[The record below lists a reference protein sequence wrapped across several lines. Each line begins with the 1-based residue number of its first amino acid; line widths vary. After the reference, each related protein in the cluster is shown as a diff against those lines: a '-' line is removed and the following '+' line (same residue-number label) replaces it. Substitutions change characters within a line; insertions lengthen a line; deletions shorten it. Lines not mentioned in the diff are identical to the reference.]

1 MPKVSICVPNYN
13 YGMYIGDTIKSIL
26 DQTYTD
32 FELIIVDDASTDNSM
47 DVING
52 FHDQRLKVHANKSNL
67 GITAN
72 WNKCLEYATGEYIA
86 IFHSDDLYHREM
98 IEHEVNI
105 LAKEETVHIVGT
117 RAVTDITK
125 LPTKIELKY
134 RMYEPLDFMKFLF
147 AGNTLVCPSV
157 MVKKEVYDDIGVY
170 RDDLFFVE
178 DQEFYLRAAVK
189 YGFAKIENFLM
200 VYGHPQQE
208 SSYQAGF
215 KGQIAKYT
223 RWIDEFTILK
233 EKAKTIF
240 DAYPPKVQKEMGDY
254 YLYYNALQHSNRGRR
269 QLLINMP
276 REASQ
281 SFAFMH
287 WALSE
292 MKEGIPPIV
301 ADII

>member
-1 MPKVSICVPNYN
+1 MPKVSICIPNYN
-13 YGMYIGDTIKSIL
+13 YGIYIGGTIKSIL

-52 FHDQRLKVHANKSNL
+52 FHDKRLKVHENKSNL

-72 WNKCLEYATGEYIA
+72 WNKCLEYATGDYIA
-86 IFHSDDLYHREM
+86 IYHSDDLYHREI

-105 LAKEETVHIVGT
+105 LATESVHIVGA

-125 LPTKIELKY
+125 LPTKIELTYSVYK
-134 RMYEPLDFMKFLF
+134 RLDFMKFLF

-157 MVKKEVYDDIGVY
+157 MMKKEVYEDIGVY
-170 RDDLFFVE
+170 RYDLFFVE

-200 VYGHPQQE
+200 VYNQQQVKT
-208 SSYQAGF
+208 YQAVF
-215 KGQIAKYT
+215 KDHRAKHT
-223 RWIDEFTILK
+223 RWIEEYQIVK
-233 EKAKTIF
+233 AMAKTIF
-240 DAYPPKVQKEMGDY
+240 DEYPPEIQEEIGDH
-254 YLYYNALQHSNRGRR
+254 YLYYNALQYSNSGRR

-276 REASQ
+276 REASE
-281 SFAFMH
+281 SFASMH
-287 WALSE
+287 GALSQ
-292 MKEGIPPIV
+292 MKEKIPPLV
-301 ADII
+301 ADTI